1 MKTIS
6 EMAKCVGVTYR
17 NVNDCIL
24 ENNLT
29 PVAYDGK
36 DRFYSK
42 LQEDF
47 IYKQLYFAGLTNM
60 ITFES
65 KMNFLKNQI

>member
-6 EMAKCVGVTYR
+6 EMAKFAGVTYR
-17 NVNDCIL
+17 NVNDCL
-24 ENNLT
+24 LFNKMK

-36 DRFYSK
+36 NRFYCK
-42 LQEDF
+42 IQEDF
-47 IYKQLYFAGLTNM
+47 IYKQLYFARLTNM

-65 KMNFLKNQI
+65 KMNMK

>member
-6 EMAKCVGVTYR
+6 EMAKCAEVTYR

-24 ENNLT
+24 YNKLT
-29 PVAYDGK
+29 PIKYDGK

-47 IYKQLYFAGLTNM
+47 IYKQLYFARLTNI

-65 KMNFLKNQI
+65 KMNMK